1 VDHHPAGA
9 LSLLD
14 VSRGFSCL
22 FWGLTLGLL
31 LFTDALS
38 IQVLQF
44 LRFPSYLFGVAVAGW
59 GLYLLSRSDMKGR
72 RWRRHYRGMAYALAL
87 VAYMAPFT
95 MWAERLPYVNYFFA
109 HQMALL
115 LIVLLMLIFANAL
128 VADIAQRLGDMTL
141 RMEAR
146 GCNAVLALVLLLPA
160 LYAVVRTVHV
170 ATVRGSS
177 YYMEWLQVGLRF
189 PRFVF
194 ILLFFPVTLTL
205 ACLWKAGQICMHRIV
220 ELAGSPE

>member
-1 VDHHPAGA
+1 MDHPSGSLA
-9 LSLLD
+9 LIEF
-14 VSRGFSCL
+14 SRGFACL

-38 IQVLQF
+38 VQVLQF
-44 LRFPSYLFGVAVAGW
+44 VRFPSYLIGVAVAGW
-59 GLYLLSRSDMKGR
+59 GLVLLSRAGMKGR
-72 RWRRHYRGMAYALAL
+72 LWRRHYRGMALMLAL
-87 VAYMAPFT
+87 VAYMAPFNV
-95 MWAERLPYVNYFFA
+95 WAQRLPYVNYLFA
-109 HQMALL
+109 HQMALM
-115 LIVLLMLIFANAL
+115 LIVLLMLLFANAM

-170 ATVRGSS
+170 ATARGSS

-220 ELAGSPE
+220 EMADSG